1 MKVEVR
7 CNSCKCAWLVEEQ
20 AAGGQMSC
28 PMCEAPIGASTTP
41 AAATATP
48 AAPVAA
54 VAAVAPVA
62 AVASVAAVALVAD
75 SEPPRRPDLSE
86 VVCPRC
92 KLHFNAAGQPEV
104 ESPLARPT
112 VLIVEDLEYFREVAS
127 DALSVDYEVKTA
139 QSAHEARM
147 VLAEGGIDLL
157 VLDLTLDGTEAGR
170 DLLMQLDPKPCPIL
184 IFTAEDET
192 DLYDGTWDG
201 LKALGADDLV
211 IKGMQVG
218 ESLVRKVGE
227 LLGMPMDES

>member
-7 CNSCKCAWLVEEQ
+7 CNSCKCAWLAEEQ
-20 AAGGQMSC
+20 SAGGDMAC
-28 PMCEAPIGASTTP
+28 PMCETPIESSTT
-41 AAATATP
+41 AVATAP
-48 AAPVAA
+48 PVTTS
-54 VAAVAPVA
+54 PLTT
-62 AVASVAAVALVAD
+62 VAS
-75 SEPPRRPDLSE
+75 SEPPSEADLSE

-92 KLHFNAAGQPEV
+92 KLHFNASTQPEV
-104 ESPLARPT
+104 EPRVEPPT

-127 DALSVDYEVKTA
+127 DALSVDYKVKTA

-147 VLAEGGIDLL
+147 TLAEGGIDLL

-192 DLYDGTWDG
+192 DLYDGTWDA

>member
-20 AAGGQMSC
+20 AAGGSMSC
-28 PMCEAPIGASTTP
+28 PMCETSIGPSTAPAP
-41 AAATATP
+41 VAAAAAVAATATAVATATP
-48 AAPVAA
+48 VAADPVAA
-54 VAAVAPVA
+54 VTASAPPA
-62 AVASVAAVALVAD
+62 Q
-75 SEPPRRPDLSE
+75 PDLSE

-104 ESPLARPT
+104 ETPIERHT

-127 DALSVDYEVKTA
+127 DALSVNYKVKTA

-147 VLAEGGIDLL
+147 ILAEGGIDLL
-157 VLDLTLDGTEAGR
+157 LLDLTLDGTEAGR

-192 DLYDGTWDG
+192 DLYDGTWEG

-218 ESLVRKVGE
+218 ESLVRKAGE

>member
-20 AAGGQMSC
+20 AAGGNMPC
-28 PMCEAPIGASTTP
+28 PMCETPIGPSTAP
-41 AAATATP
+41 APAAAAVAATATP
-48 AAPVAA
+48 AATPAA
-54 VAAVAPVA
+54 APVA
-62 AVASVAAVALVAD
+62 AAAAP
-75 SEPPRRPDLSE
+75 EPPAQPDLSE

-92 KLHFNAAGQPEV
+92 KLHFNAASQPEV
-104 ESPLARPT
+104 ETPVERHT

-127 DALSVDYEVKTA
+127 DALSVNYKVKTA

-147 VLAEGGIDLL
+147 ILAEGGIDLL
-157 VLDLTLDGTEAGR
+157 LLDLTLDGTEAGR

-192 DLYDGTWDG
+192 DLYDGTWEG

-218 ESLVRKVGE
+218 ESLVRKAGE
-227 LLGMPMDES
+227 LLGTPMDES